1 VFGAEDVGR
10 SAIEGDAMEIL
21 GFNRVELMMSP
32 EDMHDAVER
41 FNDLLGTSFE
51 PPQLVSDGN
60 VLTTTDW
67 DNKIELFGPAHA
79 DSPQFATL
87 QRMGR
92 GGIGPLVWEVDNIDE
107 AREYVLGKGYKIKFE
122 YEGAGVK
129 QIVLDPKEFFGYLIT
144 FMQRMP

>member
-1 VFGAEDVGR
+1 
-10 SAIEGDAMEIL
+10 MEIL

-51 PPQLVSDGN
+51 APQLVSDGN

-79 DSPQFATL
+79 DSPQFAAL
-87 QRMGR
+87 ERMGR

-107 AREYVLGKGYKIKFE
+107 AREYVLNKGYRIRYE
-122 YEGAGVK
+122 YQEAGVQ
-129 QIVLDPKEFFGYLIT
+129 QIVLDPKQFFGYLIT
-144 FMQRMP
+144 FMQRSA